1 VGERFYAENNA
12 AAGRASALSLCYS
25 LRVIDL
31 LFRRLGL
38 PTSLCNENLV
48 VIDPDIYMYMRNAN
62 AFLQGSSSLYVE
74 SDSSGPYKE
83 EGSLINSTRF
93 SRGQASVSTPTP
105 ESHTAMR
112 NNTLS
117 DEVGASAHIGETP
130 SSKRTAHS
138 SKMKNNGSR
147 GSV

>member
-1 VGERFYAENNA
+1 
-12 AAGRASALSLCYS
+12 
-25 LRVIDL
+25 
-31 LFRRLGL
+31 
-38 PTSLCNENLV
+38 
-48 VIDPDIYMYMRNAN
+48 MYMRNAN

-117 DEVGASAHIGETP
+117 DEVGALILANSHPVNAP
-130 SSKRTAHS
+130 RTVQ
-138 SKMKNNGSR
+138 K
-147 GSV
+147 